1 IMAIEAQ
8 TEETLDLPT
17 LNLKQLLAS
26 RGHLKP
32 KIEPSLLAGDDAAEG
47 GCGVIGMASTEQLP
61 ARHMLQSLTQMNN
74 RGNGKG
80 GGIAAVGLVA
90 KEFGVSDEILRND
103 YLLAVAYLD
112 AKARADVESVF
123 IDPVF
128 DIDHV
133 RLQPHLH
140 DYSQVAGLEVRPP
153 DVVQYFVRIKAEK
166 LQKFKDAHDL
176 HNLPQRAVEDEF
188 VYQNTF
194 KLNSMFYASLGEKRA
209 FVLSHG
215 KNLLVL
221 KMVGYG
227 DDVIRYYQLEDMH
240 AHVWIGH
247 HRYPTKGRVWHPG
260 GAHPFIG
267 INEALVHNG
276 DFANH
281 ASISEY
287 LAQRNIYPLF
297 LTDTEVAVQVF
308 DLLYRTYHYPLE
320 YVIEALAP
328 TTERDF
334 TQLPEDKQRIYSMLQ
349 RSHMHAS
356 PDGPWFFLIA
366 QSDPVETGG
375 LYRLIG
381 ITDTSMLRPQVFAW
395 QETKQDGERV
405 AIGFAASEKQAID
418 AALENLAAEDSR
430 FWSRGDRYWNAR
442 GGSHTD
448 GGAFMFSVHDDYEA
462 SGSLS
467 KPKLV
472 LTDKFGR
479 PVPQPSGTPA
489 YKPNGR
495 GSSITNLPN
504 ETASGVF
511 AWFTERV
518 PGWTYDDALDFFA
531 GLEKSVDADAGRQR
545 AIETLSPLM
554 DRRYPTGDLRRS
566 SLLALVDQS
575 LGRVVEQIRDHPT
588 DDFAF
593 HAFDRGVPEPKSEA
607 QTVLVDARGFP
618 AQGDDSLGREVQRLV
633 SAGFRKLMLVH
644 TKGHRFIGN
653 GLGPET
659 GPISLDVFGSP
670 GDYLASGLDG
680 ASVTVHN
687 NGQDQLAQIMKAGK
701 LVVHGDVGQTFMYGA
716 KGGEVYVLGNAAG
729 RPLINAVGKPR
740 VVINGTC
747 LDYLAESFMA
757 GDPLNGGGFVI
768 LNGITFDE
776 GGHIAELD
784 TPYPG
789 GNLFSLASGG
799 AIYLRDPHGLLG
811 EDQLNG
817 GEFAELTPED
827 WVLIEPYLKENH
839 RLFGI
844 PIERLLQVKGSAR
857 APRDVYRKIRPSAVR
872 ALQAEEAWVTTAR
885 SKVGVGGGRHQ

>member
-1 IMAIEAQ
+1 MSDAITKSIERLIVARKN
-8 TEETLDLPT
+8 LP
-17 LNLKQLLAS
+17 KVDPALLA
-26 RGHLKP
+26 RD
-32 KIEPSLLAGDDAAEG
+32 EAAEG
-47 GCGVIGMASTEQLP
+47 GCGVIGMASSEQVA

-80 GGIAAVGLVA
+80 GGVAAVGLIPE
-90 KEFGVSDEILRND
+90 EFGVTADLLHND
-103 YLLAVAYLD
+103 YLLAIAYLD
-112 AKARADVESVF
+112 ARARADVEAQF

-128 DIDHV
+128 EIDHT

-140 DYSQVAGLEVRPP
+140 DHTEVETLDVRPP
-153 DVVQYFVRIKAEK
+153 DVVEYFVRIKPDELK
-166 LQKFKDAHDL
+166 KFKDLHDL
-176 HNLPQRAVEDEF
+176 HNLPQRSVEDEF
-188 VYQNTF
+188 VYQNSY
-194 KLNSMFYASLGEKRA
+194 KLNTSFYASLGEKRA

-227 DDVIRYYQLEDMH
+227 DDVIRYYQLENMH

-267 INEALVHNG
+267 LNEALVHNG

-287 LAQRNIYPLF
+287 LAQRNIYPLY

-308 DLLYRTYHYPLE
+308 DLLYRTYRYPLE
-320 YVIEALAP
+320 YVIEAMAP

-334 TQLPEDKQRIYSMLQ
+334 TQLPADKQRIYSMLQ

-366 QSDPVETGG
+366 QSDLGKAGESV
-375 LYRLIG
+375 YRLTG

-395 QETKQDGERV
+395 QEGNDGENTH

-418 AALENLAAEDSR
+418 AALESLSSEDSR
-430 FWSRGDRYWNAR
+430 FWSRADRYWNAR

-448 GGAFMFSVHDDYEA
+448 GGAFLFSVHDDVKT
-462 SGSLS
+462 
-467 KPKLV
+467 KPRLV
-472 LTDKFGR
+472 LSDKFGR
-479 PVPQPSGTPA
+479 PVPVPTRAAAYRRNGHRPA
-489 YKPNGR
+489 AMLIPE
-495 GSSITNLPN
+495 LPAPQLFDWAV
-504 ETASGVF
+504 EQMS
-511 AWFTERV
+511 
-518 PGWTYDDALDFFA
+518 GWTYGNAQGFLSDLERFASDD
-531 GLEKSVDADAGRQR
+531 SGRER
-545 AIETLSPLM
+545 VIETLSWLM
-554 DRRYPTGDLRRS
+554 DRRYPTANLRRS
-566 SLLALVDQS
+566 SLVS
-575 LGRVVEQIRDHPT
+575 LYDASFAAVVEGIRNRPSARY
-588 DDFAF
+588 AF
-593 HAFDRGVPEPKSEA
+593 HGFDRSIPEPKEES
-607 QTVLVDARGFP
+607 QIVVVDARGFP
-618 AQGDDSLGREVQRLV
+618 AQGEDSLGREIQRLV
-633 SAGFRKLMLVH
+633 NAGFHRLLLAH
-644 TKGHRFIGN
+644 CKGQRFIGN

-659 GPISLDVFGSP
+659 NEVTIAVFGSP

-680 ASVTVHN
+680 AHVIVHN
-687 NGQDQLAQIMKAGK
+687 NGQDQLAQIMKAGR

-716 KGGEVYVLGNAAG
+716 KGGEAYILGNAAG

-757 GDPLNGGGFVI
+757 GDPLHGGGFVV
-768 LNGITFDE
+768 LNGIRFDE
-776 GGHIAELD
+776 EGRLAELD

-799 AIYLRDPHGLLG
+799 AIYIRDPRRLVSA
-811 EDQLNG
+811 DQLNG
-817 GEFAELTPED
+817 GEFDELRDED
-827 WVLIEPYLKENH
+827 WSLIEPYLRENE

-844 PIERLLQVKGSAR
+844 PVAELLRVDGSTR
-857 APRDVYRKIRPSAVR
+857 APRDVYRKIRPGAVR
-872 ALQAEEAWVTTAR
+872 ALQAEEAWVTKA
-885 SKVGVGGGRHQ
+885 KGVYKNRISHR